1 MTRRI
6 IIFPLSDGAFLAS
19 QEFNGDLTELV
30 ELKKLRRDASR
41 LCMNWPAV
49 VARFEGVRT
58 EQDFWAALRDAET
71 WYGYEQMK
79 PELLDALPNA
89 EEVWAVQDGHLVL
102 AARYGEKVNMA
113 EDQWYY
119 ALQDEVKASLHKL
132 RDGMVYMML
141 DAISL
146 SPMPWA
152 DGRHN
157 YNPQDFKMEVG
168 GVSEFM
174 PMYGNEKP
182 VYTAMM
188 RVK

>member
-6 IIFPLSDGAFLAS
+6 IVLPMSDGTFLAS
-19 QEFNGDLTELV
+19 QEFNGDLTERV
-30 ELKKLRRDASR
+30 ELMKVQRDATR

-49 VARFEGVRT
+49 VARFEGVCL
-58 EQDFWAALRDAET
+58 EQEFREALRDAES
-71 WYGYEQMK
+71 WYGYEQGE
-79 PELLDALPNA
+79 PEILDALLNA
-89 EEVWAVQDGHLVL
+89 EEVWTVQDGHLVL
-102 AARYGEKVNMA
+102 AARYGERVNMA
-113 EDQWYY
+113 EDQQYY
-119 ALQDEVKASLHKL
+119 ALQDEVIASLHKL
-132 RDGMVYMML
+132 RDGRVYMML

-174 PMYGNEKP
+174 PMYGNEQP